1 MTTVDWIALAF
12 VAAMALLGF
21 RRGLIS
27 GALSA
32 TGVVVGA
39 VVGARLAPEL
49 LSGGSRSPYTPLVG
63 LAGAAVLAILLES
76 VGGVLGTAARERLGF
91 RPLRTIDSLGGFV
104 LGGATA
110 LAIVWVLGVVALQV
124 PGQRELRRE
133 AQSSLLVRRLNEAF
147 PPDRLLNALARIDP
161 FPAIAGPAA
170 PVSPP
175 DPRLVRDPAV
185 RQALQSVVRVVGTA
199 CGLGVAG
206 SGWIAGRGL
215 VVTAAHVVAGQDET
229 TVQPHGSAQSFDAEP
244 VAFDAR
250 NDVAVLRAPGL
261 ERRALP
267 LVDATPGTPVA
278 ILGYPGNASLSVTPG
293 RIGQTS
299 TVLSLD
305 ARGDRRVVRTLT
317 TLRGRVRQGNSG
329 GPAVDAAGRVQTT
342 VFAARVG
349 ATSGYGVPTGAV
361 RRVLKA
367 AGGPVSTGDCA
378 R

>member
-267 LVDATPGTPVA
+267 LVDATPGMPVA